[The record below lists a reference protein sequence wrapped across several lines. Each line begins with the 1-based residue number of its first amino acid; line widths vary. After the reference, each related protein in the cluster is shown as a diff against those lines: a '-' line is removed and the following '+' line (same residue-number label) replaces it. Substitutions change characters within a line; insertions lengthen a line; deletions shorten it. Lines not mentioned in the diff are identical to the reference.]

1 MATYCIQY
9 STVVVYKT
17 FIVADS
23 EDEARDALME
33 GECDQGEIYD
43 SWFDDIHHVNLV
55 EE

>member
-1 MATYCIQY
+1 MATYCIEY

-23 EDEARDALME
+23 EDQAKDILMS
-33 GECDQGEIYD
+33 GECDEGEIDD
-43 SWFDDIHHVNLV
+43 SWFDEIHYVNLV